1 MHFVTFIKNNKTNV
15 GIIESNDTLIDLSFY
30 SPEIPN
36 DLNQIIESNSL
47 EKIKNIKKNPKAES
61 IVNNKDVTLLAPI
74 PVPRRDIICVG
85 LNYHDHAKEFQSSGY
100 DTNTSK
106 KAAPD
111 HPIIFT
117 KATTSVIGPGESI
130 PSKNDPTNSI
140 DYEGELGLVIGKR
153 SRNIKKA
160 DAYGIIFGYTI
171 INDVTAR
178 DLQNLHKQWF
188 LGKSPDGFCPMGPAI
203 VTADEIPD
211 ATKLKLVTKVNGE
224 VRQDA
229 IVSDLI
235 FDIPTLIE
243 TITSTMTLIPG
254 DIIATGTPVGVGI
267 GFNPPKFMKSGD
279 KVSVAISG
287 LGELNNNV
295 S

>member
-1 MHFVTFIKNNKTNV
+1 MHFITFLKDKQTNV
-15 GIIESNDTLIDLSFY
+15 GIAKSKDTLIDLSFY

-36 DLNQIIESNSL
+36 DLNQIIELNLFS
-47 EKIKNIKKNPKAES
+47 KILDIKKNPKSES
-61 IVNNKDVTLLAPI
+61 VINTKDVKILAPI
-74 PVPRRDIICVG
+74 PVPKRDIICVG

-111 HPIIFT
+111 NPIIFT
-117 KATTSVIGPGESI
+117 KATTSVIGPGEFI
-130 PSKNDPTNSI
+130 PSKNDPTNTT
-140 DYEGELGLVIGKR
+140 DYEGELGLIIGKT
-153 SRNIKKA
+153 SRNIKKS
-160 DAYGIIFGYTI
+160 DAYGVIFGYTI

-178 DLQNLHKQWF
+178 DLQSLHKQWF
-188 LGKSPDGFCPMGPAI
+188 LGKSPDGFCPMGPAV

-211 ATKLKLVTKVNGE
+211 VTKLKLTTTINDE

-229 IVSDLI
+229 LVSDLI

-267 GFNPPKFMKSGD
+267 GFNPPKFLKTGD
-279 KVSVAISG
+279 KVTIAISQ
-287 LGELNNNV
+287 LGELTNQI

>member
-1 MHFVTFIKNNKTNV
+1 MHFVTFVKNNKTNV

-229 IVSDLI
+229 KVSDLI

>member
-1 MHFVTFIKNNKTNV
+1 MHFVTFVKNNKTNV

-61 IVNNKDVTLLAPI
+61 IVNNKDVTILAPI

-117 KATTSVIGPGESI
+117 KATTSVIGSGESI

-229 IVSDLI
+229 VVSDLI

>member
-1 MHFVTFIKNNKTNV
+1 MHFVTFVKNNKTNV

-160 DAYGIIFGYTI
+160 DAYGVIFGYTI

>member
-1 MHFVTFIKNNKTNV
+1 MHFVTFVKNNKTNV

-61 IVNNKDVTLLAPI
+61 IVNNKDVTILAPI

-229 IVSDLI
+229 VVSDLI

>member
-1 MHFVTFIKNNKTNV
+1 MQFVTFVKNNKTNV

-61 IVNNKDVTLLAPI
+61 IVNNKDVTILAPI

-117 KATTSVIGPGESI
+117 KATTSVIGSGESI

-188 LGKSPDGFCPMGPAI
+188 LGKSPDGFCPMGPSI

-229 IVSDLI
+229 VVSDLI

>member
-1 MHFVTFIKNNKTNV
+1 MHFVTFVKNNKTNV

-287 LGELNNNV
+287 LGELNDNV

>member
-1 MHFVTFIKNNKTNV
+1 MHFVTFVKNNKTNV

-47 EKIKNIKKNPKAES
+47 EKIKDIKKNPKAES

>member
-1 MHFVTFIKNNKTNV
+1 MHFVTFVKNNKTNV

-61 IVNNKDVTLLAPI
+61 IVNNKDVTILAPI

>member
-1 MHFVTFIKNNKTNV
+1 MQFVTFVKNNKTNV

-61 IVNNKDVTLLAPI
+61 IVNNKDVTILAPI

-117 KATTSVIGPGESI
+117 KATTSVIGSGESI

-229 IVSDLI
+229 VVSDLI

>member
-1 MHFVTFIKNNKTNV
+1 MRFITFEKNKKINV
-15 GIIESNDTLIDLSFY
+15 GIVINKETIIDLSFY
-30 SPEIPN
+30 SPHIPN
-36 DLNQIIESNSL
+36 DLNEIIESNSL
-47 EKIKNIKKNPKAES
+47 EQIKKITNNPKAES
-61 IVNNKDVTLLAPI
+61 IINFKDVKILAPI
-74 PVPRRDIICVG
+74 PVPRRDIICIG

-100 DTNTSK
+100 DTNKSK
-106 KAAPD
+106 NPVPN

-117 KATTSVIGPGESI
+117 KATTSVIGPGDFI
-130 PSKNDPTNSI
+130 PSKNDPTNTT
-140 DYEGELGLVIGKR
+140 DYEGELGLIIGKK

-160 DAYGIIFGYTI
+160 DAYKIIFGYTI

-188 LGKSPDGFCPMGPAI
+188 LGKSPDGFCPMGPAV

-211 ATKLKLVTKVNGE
+211 PAKLQLITKINGE
-224 VRQDA
+224 IRQNA
-229 IVSDLI
+229 TVADLI

-243 TITSTMTLIPG
+243 TITSVMTLVPG

-267 GFNPPKFMKSGD
+267 GFNPPKFLKAGD
-279 KVSVAISG
+279 SVSISISG
-287 LGELNNNV
+287 LGELNNKV